1 MKKLIQLLVF
11 AALLMTLALPAL
23 AQTTPANNSASASSA
38 QDDTE
43 AKAKLYDQFRTNI
56 KDHPDVA
63 YQAGKDYLAKY
74 EAKDGPDD
82 QYIKYIKKW
91 VTSYEKI
98 ARRQELIN
106 HLTNKQVDAAF
117 ASAKTVLADYP
128 DDLGLLFDLA
138 RAGFTAATGGNKNN
152 SADTITYAKRAIQ
165 LLQSGKSFDPN
176 KPLSDKEKNDNIG
189 LLNYGLG
196 LLAQESSPAEATTY
210 FINAA
215 QTNGDMKKDPNIYA
229 LLYQIYAKNDYTKLK
244 ADYEAGCKT
253 EEQLNSQVCKD
264 LTTKVNQVV
273 DRMIDALARAIAYTD
288 ASPKAAE
295 FAQYRTAWMS
305 DLTGFYK
312 YRNNNSDT
320 GLKELLASIT
330 SRPLPKPGEAIVP
343 PLFPQAAPTTPSSG
357 ATTTPGSTTGTST
370 TTTTAPKTTTTPAT
384 NTKTTNSTTTQ
395 PNKTTTTQPTGKT
408 TTSKPTPRRAH

>member
-11 AALLMTLALPAL
+11 AALLITLALPAL
-23 AQTTPANNSASASSA
+23 AQTTPANNNGSASAA

-56 KDHPDVA
+56 KEHPDVA

-82 QYIKYIKKW
+82 QYVKYIKKW

-106 HLTNKQVDAAF
+106 QLSNKQVDQAF
-117 ASAKTVLADYP
+117 ASAKTVLVDYP

-138 RAGFTAATGGNKNN
+138 RAGFTAATSGNKNN
-152 SADTITYAKRAIQ
+152 NADTIAYAKRAIQ

-176 KPLSDKEKNDNIG
+176 KPLSEPEKNSNIG

-196 LLAQESSPAEATTY
+196 LLSQDTSPTEAANY
-210 FINAA
+210 FITAA
-215 QTNGDMKKDPNIYA
+215 QLNADMKKDPNIYV

-244 ADYEAGCKT
+244 TDYEANCKT
-253 EEQLNSQVCKD
+253 DEQLNGQACKD
-264 LTTKVNQVV
+264 LTSKVNQTV
-273 DRMIDALARAIAYTD
+273 DHMIDALARAVAYAD
-288 ASPKAAE
+288 ASPKATD
-295 FAQYRTAWMS
+295 FAQYKTAWMS

-312 YRNNNSDT
+312 YRNNNTDT

-330 SRPLPKPGEAIVP
+330 NRPIPKPGEDITP
-343 PLFPQAAPTTPSSG
+343 PLFQQSAPATPSSSS
-357 ATTTPGSTTGTST
+357 TTTPGTST
-370 TTTTAPKTTTTPAT
+370 TTTTPKTTTPAT

-395 PNKTTTTQPTGKT
+395 TNKTTTTQPTGKT
-408 TTSKPTPRRAH
+408 STSKSTPRRAH